1 MTAQEIGPRLQVV
14 RERIA
19 VAEKLA
25 GRTPGSVTLVAA
37 TKLQPPSALLEA
49 ARHGQVRF
57 GESYVQEA
65 LPKIAALSGQ
75 GFEWH
80 FIGALQANK
89 TQKVSAHFH
98 WVHSLDSPGVA
109 RRLNAQRPPELPP
122 LAVCIQVNI
131 DREITKAG
139 VAPEDARNLVE
150 VVAELPRLHLRG
162 LMAVPAPRQGFEA
175 QRAPFRALRAVRDRL
190 QASVGIALD
199 TLSMGMSDD
208 LEAAV
213 AEGAT
218 LVRIGTAIFGPRQ
231 VP

>member
-1 MTAQEIGPRLQVV
+1 
-14 RERIA
+14 
-19 VAEKLA
+19 
-25 GRTPGSVTLVAA
+25 
-37 TKLQPPSALLEA
+37 
-49 ARHGQVRF
+49 VRF